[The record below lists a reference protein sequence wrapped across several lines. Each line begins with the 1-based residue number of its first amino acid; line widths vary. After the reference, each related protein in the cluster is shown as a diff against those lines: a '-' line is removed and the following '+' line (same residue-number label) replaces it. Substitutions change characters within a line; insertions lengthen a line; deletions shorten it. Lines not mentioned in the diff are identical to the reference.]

1 MPQGVERRILVLRL
15 GADRDAMKS
24 VTKPQ
29 GGKGLVFLSNDPT
42 ISAYADWAIV
52 SHSFQLLPDGSG
64 VFSILFERPAKEP
77 VEE

>member
-1 MPQGVERRILVLRL
+1 MPQGVERRILIFRL
-15 GADRDAMKS
+15 PADRAAMKS
-24 VTKPQ
+24 INKPQ

-42 ISAYADWAIV
+42 ISAYADWTV
-52 SHSFQLLPDGSG
+52 ESHSFQLLSDGSG

>member
-1 MPQGVERRILVLRL
+1 MAQGVERRIVVLRL
-15 GADRDAMKS
+15 DADRDSMKS
-24 VTKPQ
+24 INKPQ

-42 ISAYADWAIV
+42 ISAYADWTVV

-64 VFSILFERPAKEP
+64 VISILFERPTKEP

>member
-1 MPQGVERRILVLRL
+1 MLQGVERRIVVLRL
-15 GADRDAMKS
+15 DADRDSMKS
-24 VTKPQ
+24 INKPQ

-42 ISAYADWAIV
+42 ISAYADWTVV

-64 VFSILFERPAKEP
+64 VISILFERPAKEP